1 MRKILLGT
9 TAVAGAALFA
19 ASTAQA
25 QQAPTVRVGGYLQ
38 TTVSI
43 VDDDLDKAGGV
54 PTGVNGFGTRARSS
68 TDFRN
73 EVEIHVFVTGKAAN
87 GLSYGA
93 VVEIQNDNVG
103 AGSGSALDLD
113 EAYVFVSSPTL
124 GTLRF
129 GEEDSAASIMQ
140 VRAPVIT
147 GFAADGAW
155 DVGILGVANGTGG
168 NPNILT
174 GINDGND
181 ATKIIYLSPQ
191 FAGFDFGLSY
201 APNAGEGDRAF
212 FGRAVDTLGAGATAI
227 APSVTQR
234 DATGLENEISAAL
247 RYRGTFGGVGIAA
260 GFGYMQADAQS
271 NSVNAL
277 TGAVSAVT
285 TLQDVTAYTVGL
297 NLSAF
302 GLTVGGEYT
311 WGKYG
316 GASVGRTA
324 ISQGRDD
331 SSHYLLGATYTAGAF
346 SVGAYYGAGKQDN
359 GGALADREQTG
370 FGIGAVYTVAPGL
383 EIFANYN
390 VIEDKNVNIALSAIT
405 APGTAGVGSSSNPS
419 GLLAARSAGTL
430 ANRDISAFFLGTR
443 LAF

>member
-38 TTVSI
+38 TTVAI
-43 VDDDLDKAGGV
+43 VDDDLDKSNGAPRGVAGA
-54 PTGVNGFGTRARSS
+54 GTAQRSS

-103 AGSGSALDLD
+103 GGSGSALDLD

-124 GTLRF
+124 GTIRF

-140 VRAPVIT
+140 VRAPTIT
-147 GFAADGAW
+147 GLGADGAW
-155 DVGILGVANGTGG
+155 DVGILGTANGTGG
-168 NPNILT
+168 NPSLLT

-191 FAGFDFGLSY
+191 FAGFDFGVSY
-201 APNAGEGDRAF
+201 APNSGEGDRAF
-212 FGRAVDTLGAGATAI
+212 NGRAVDTIAVTGGTLAI
-227 APSVTQR
+227 NPTQR
-234 DATGLENEISAAL
+234 DATGLENEISMAL

-260 GFGYMQADAQS
+260 GFGYMQADAP
-271 NSVNAL
+271 AH
-277 TGAVSAVT
+277 TAAGAVIASGSRV
-285 TLQDVTAYTVGL
+285 QDIEAYTVGL

-302 GLTVGGEYT
+302 GFTVGGEYT
-311 WGKYG
+311 WGKWS
-316 GASVGRTA
+316 GASVGRTGLA
-324 ISQGRDD
+324 QGRDD
-331 SSHYLLGATYTAGAF
+331 SNLYVLGATYTAGAF
-346 SVGAYYGAGKQDN
+346 AVGAYYGVGTQDN
-359 GGALADREQTG
+359 GGALRDREQTG
-370 FGIGAVYTVAPGL
+370 WGIGAVYTVAPGL
-383 EIFANYN
+383 EVFANYN
-390 VIEDKNVNIALSAIT
+390 VIEDKNVNIVFNS
-405 APGTAGVGSSSNPS
+405 
-419 GLLAARSAGTL
+419 GTL

>member
-19 ASTAQA
+19 VSTAQA

-43 VDDDLDKAGGV
+43 IDDDLDAARGA
-54 PTGVNGFGTRARSS
+54 PTGVAAAGTAGRSS

-93 VVEIQNDNVG
+93 VVEIQNDG
-103 AGSGSALDLD
+103 TGGGSGSALDLD

-124 GTLRF
+124 GTIRF

-140 VRAPVIT
+140 VRAPTIT
-147 GFAADGAW
+147 GFGADGAW
-155 DVGILGVANGTGG
+155 DVVTLGTANGTGG
-168 NPNILT
+168 NPSILT
-174 GINDGND
+174 GINDGSD

-212 FGRAVDTLGAGATAI
+212 NGRAVDTISVAGGTLAI
-227 APSVTQR
+227 NPTQR
-234 DATGLENEISAAL
+234 DATGLENELSAAL

-260 GFGYMQADAQS
+260 GFGYMQADAPA
-271 NSVNAL
+271 NTAA
-277 TGAVSAVT
+277 GAVIAPAT
-285 TLQDVTAYTVGL
+285 RLQDIAAYTVGL

-311 WGKYG
+311 WGKWS
-316 GASVGRTA
+316 GASVGRA
-324 ISQGRDD
+324 GLNQGRDD
-331 SSHYLLGATYTAGAF
+331 SSLYVLGATYTAGAF
-346 SVGAYYGAGKQDN
+346 SVGAFYGAGEQDN
-359 GGALADREQTG
+359 GGANADRQQTSW
-370 FGIGAVYTVAPGL
+370 GIGAAYTVAPGL
-383 EIFANYN
+383 EVFASYN
-390 VIEDKNVNIALSAIT
+390 VIEDKNVNIT
-405 APGTAGVGSSSNPS
+405 VGNAV
-419 GLLAARSAGTL
+419 LR
-430 ANRDISAFFLGTR
+430 NRDLSAFFMGTR